1 MAIQVRR
8 GNEVNFDPN
17 KMLPGEW
24 AVSLD
29 TKYVRMCF
37 SPGVCVRMAT
47 YEGFEEDMARIE
59 AILEEAESIEEAIE
73 QIQTEI
79 NITAIEVENYAK
91 SAEQSALEAKE
102 YAEAAAESAEKAEA
116 ITGPVVSGLKG
127 SAETDYRTGQVT
139 ITPEN
144 LGLGDVLENI
154 GINLGTLG
162 YTKKNLLKNTA
173 TSTTIFGVT
182 FTVNSD
188 GSITTSG
195 TALEQ
200 ATFNIGSIKLEAE
213 KKYKMNGCPSSG
225 GAEKYFIYLPANDTG
240 RNRDYG
246 GGSELEQEKDTDAKI
261 SICVRK
267 GVVMDN
273 VTFYPMIRYADI
285 TDDTWEPYVDDV
297 NTKLDTLI
305 GNMLKAEVLTTKAL
319 FSISADDVQGF
330 FAGVGKFAVAQGI
343 QLNETMHLK
352 GEWSNKDYFTVF
364 CTYHLSGNLMMFGY
378 RSLGNAY
385 FAKYNITE
393 DTISIFYQYA
403 NTAELAKY
411 LPLAGGTLTDNL
423 YTKTLLPSA
432 DVTDNIGYTNL
443 AYNVIFAK
451 AFSINKGGKSYGD
464 IQIITEGTEEATG
477 TARLMVGNITPRG
490 TAGNARGVIVLPGV
504 GKGITQI
511 TPSNNGDSNIEVLLP
526 SSAGTLALKSD
537 ITALNVL
544 TEVEQTTVAYFID
557 YIFSNLPVSTT
568 TIYCSIFLY
577 NGYCTYSGI
586 KPVDNYASFIIHGY
600 GIRAIHM
607 QLQNGV
613 WVYSAMDNK

>member
-79 NITAIEVENYAK
+79 NTIAIEVENYAK

-144 LGLGDVLENI
+144 LGLGEVLGDIDALAQQFHTYVLPKMSFTDVEAITEYLDNGCIPSEQGVWYRGHVNI
-154 GINLGTLG
+154 NVS
-162 YTKKNLLKNTA
+162 YP
-173 TSTTIFGVT
+173 
-182 FTVNSD
+182 
-188 GSITTSG
+188 
-195 TALEQ
+195 
-200 ATFNIGSIKLEAE
+200 TFNSGGSFYLEGFTGRGNYQWQTMTVYNPAGLYQWE
-213 KKYKMNGCPSSG
+213 RSKMNG
-225 GAEKYFIYLPANDTG
+225 A
-240 RNRDYG
+240 
-246 GGSELEQEKDTDAKI
+246 
-261 SICVRK
+261 
-267 GVVMDN
+267 
-273 VTFYPMIRYADI
+273 
-285 TDDTWEPYVDDV
+285 W
-297 NTKLDTLI
+297 
-305 GNMLKAEVLTTKAL
+305 
-319 FSISADDVQGF
+319 
-330 FAGVGKFAVAQGI
+330 
-343 QLNETMHLK
+343 
-352 GEWSNKDYFTVF
+352 GEWSRRPTRAD
-364 CTYHLSGNLMMFGY
+364 L
-378 RSLGNAY
+378 
-385 FAKYNITE
+385 
-393 DTISIFYQYA
+393 A
-403 NTAELAKY
+403 NY
-411 LPLAGGTLTDNL
+411 LPLTGGTMTGNL
-423 YTKTLLPSA
+423 YTKTLLPSE

-511 TPSNNGDSNIEVLLP
+511 TPSNNGDSNIEVILP
-526 SSAGTLALKSD
+526 STAGTLALKSD

-568 TIYCSIFLY
+568 NIYSSTFLY
-577 NGYCTYSGI
+577 NGYYTYSGI

>member
-79 NITAIEVENYAK
+79 NTIAIEVENYAK

-102 YAEAAAESAEKAEA
+102 YAEAAAESADKAEA

-144 LGLGDVLENI
+144 LGLGEVLENI
-154 GINLGTLG
+154 ETLTEQMHEYKPPSTILQTVDAITEFLDNTVIPTENNTWYRSVANLYVSYPAFGTG
-162 YTKKNLLKNTA
+162 GRMYIEGFRATNVNQWQTASIYNQQDGKKVWSRSK
-173 TSTTIFGVT
+173 
-182 FTVNSD
+182 
-188 GSITTSG
+188 
-195 TALEQ
+195 
-200 ATFNIGSIKLEAE
+200 IG
-213 KKYKMNGCPSSG
+213 
-225 GAEKYFIYLPANDTG
+225 
-240 RNRDYG
+240 
-246 GGSELEQEKDTDAKI
+246 TDAWTEWKKLP
-261 SICVRK
+261 S
-267 GVVMDN
+267 D
-273 VTFYPMIRYADI
+273 AD
-285 TDDTWEPYVDDV
+285 
-297 NTKLDTLI
+297 L
-305 GNMLKAEVLTTKAL
+305 
-319 FSISADDVQGF
+319 
-330 FAGVGKFAVAQGI
+330 
-343 QLNETMHLK
+343 
-352 GEWSNKDYFTVF
+352 
-364 CTYHLSGNLMMFGY
+364 
-378 RSLGNAY
+378 
-385 FAKYNITE
+385 
-393 DTISIFYQYA
+393 A
-403 NTAELAKY
+403 NY
-411 LPLAGGTLTDNL
+411 LPLDGGTMTGNL

-568 TIYCSIFLY
+568 TIYSSTFLY
-577 NGYCTYSGI
+577 NGHCTYSGI